1 MSIKLTSIKK
11 HFIIRYREKLSI
23 RERRIKKMRL
33 KEGKDNCTYIVESID
48 MELNL
53 ERRLEALGL
62 TQGSRITILN
72 NDKKGAITV
81 RFRGTRFALGKRI
94 ADHIMVGE
102 NMA

>member
-1 MSIKLTSIKK
+1 
-11 HFIIRYREKLSI
+11 
-23 RERRIKKMRL
+23 MRL

-53 ERRLEALGL
+53 ERRLDALGL

-72 NDKKGAITV
+72 NDKKRAITV